1 MDKANKMKPKKVKK
15 KTPYTKEEWTKIEEL
30 ASGKGKT
37 FKSAKSAKKYLDS
50 LIPSRELWMHNNPK
64 ILKSIQEGIQDI
76 KEGRTTRVKDLD
88 KFFEEL

>member
-1 MDKANKMKPKKVKK
+1 MSKKANKNNMKKAKK
-15 KTPYTKEEWTKIEEL
+15 K
-30 ASGKGKT
+30 
-37 FKSAKSAKKYLDS
+37 
-50 LIPSRELWMHNNPK
+50 IPRKELWMHNNPK